1 MKTSFGEYFDNQRD
15 KIVKDMQTGKNTEL
29 YNAWREDFDKRQN
42 ALALRREKDEEI
54 NTNFLQNEENWENEG
69 GVSLPYVAD
78 NTPRE
83 ELDSWTKT
91 TTKATAKGITANE
104 AAYVDESTQLFW
116 WESIGT

>member
-1 MKTSFGEYFDNQRD
+1 MKKDDASKKRKLPTIDHGID
-15 KIVKDMQTGKNTEL
+15 IVGDE
-29 YNAWREDFDKRQN
+29 WE
-42 ALALRREKDEEI
+42 EEI
-54 NTNFLQNEENWENEG
+54 NTNSLQNEENWENEG
-69 GVSLPYVAD
+69 GVTLPYVDD

-91 TTKATAKGITANE
+91 TAKVTIKGITAKE

>member
-42 ALALRREKDEEI
+42 TLALRRE
-54 NTNFLQNEENWENEG
+54 NEG
-69 GVSLPYVAD
+69 GVTLPYVDD

-91 TTKATAKGITANE
+91 TTKATVKGITANE

>member
-1 MKTSFGEYFDNQRD
+1 MKKDDTSKKRKLPTIAHGID
-15 KIVKDMQTGKNTEL
+15 IVGDE
-29 YNAWREDFDKRQN
+29 WE
-42 ALALRREKDEEI
+42 EEI
-54 NTNFLQNEENWENEG
+54 NTNSLQNEENWENEG
-69 GVSLPYVAD
+69 GVTLPYVDD

-91 TTKATAKGITANE
+91 TTKVTAKGITAKE